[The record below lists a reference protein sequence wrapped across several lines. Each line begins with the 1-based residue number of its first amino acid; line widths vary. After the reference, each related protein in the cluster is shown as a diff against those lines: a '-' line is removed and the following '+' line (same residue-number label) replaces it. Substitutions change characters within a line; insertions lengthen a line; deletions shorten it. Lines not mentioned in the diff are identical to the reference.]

1 MEITIKG
8 STSVSDLVIDYIEA
22 ELKSGQT
29 VSLNWDYSDI
39 DRNINQFEARYSG
52 ICFNEE
58 RADGKI
64 DEMVYLRITSVGMY
78 SESSETA
85 DLEIKEMIV
94 EEDGKVLHFE
104 KPFSVREGDSHG

>member
-8 STSVSDLVIDYIEA
+8 SASVKDLIIDFIEV

-29 VSLNWDYSDI
+29 VSLNWDYSNV
-39 DRNINQFEARYSG
+39 DRNDNQFEARYSG
-52 ICFNEE
+52 IYFGEKS
-58 RADGKI
+58 ADDRI
-64 DEMVYLRITSVGMY
+64 DDMEDLIINTVGMY

-94 EEDGKVLHFE
+94 EEDGKVLCFTN
-104 KPFSVREGDSHG
+104 PFSVRGGDSHG